1 MKKRRLSYILAHT
14 NIENLK
20 KEVEKLEN
28 LYRVSTVKEPEM
40 GLAMVKVKDGV
51 YKENFYIGELLITE
65 CSVHLNG
72 ILGMGIVQGDNSERA
87 YLMGV
92 IDAAFNSEKV
102 DKGELL
108 KVIENWEKTIKDI
121 YREEKSMVEGSK
133 VKFNTMGV

>member
-28 LYRVSTVKEPEM
+28 LYKVSTVKEPEM
-40 GLAMVKVKDGV
+40 GLTMVKVKDGV
-51 YKENFYIGELLITE
+51 YKEKFYIGELLITE
-65 CSVHLNG
+65 SSVHLNG
-72 ILGMGIVQGDNSERA
+72 ILGMGIVQGDDPERA

-121 YREEKSMVEGSK
+121 YIEEKSMVEGSK

>member
-20 KEVEKLEN
+20 KEVENLEN

-40 GLAMVKVKDGV
+40 GLTMVKVKDGV
-51 YKENFYIGELLITE
+51 YKEKFYIGELLITE
-65 CSVHLNG
+65 CSVHLDG
-72 ILGMGIVQGDNSERA
+72 ILGMGIVQGDDPERA

-121 YREEKSMVEGSK
+121 YIEEKSMVEGSK

>member
-1 MKKRRLSYILAHT
+1 MRKRRLSYILA
-14 NIENLK
+14 NVDIEKLK
-20 KEVEKLEN
+20 IEVEKLEK
-28 LYRVSTVKEPEM
+28 LYKVSVVKEPEM

-72 ILGMGIVQGDNSERA
+72 TLGMGIVQGDNSERA

-102 DKGELL
+102 DKIDLVKKMEF
-108 KVIENWEKTIKDI
+108 WEGNIKDKYI
-121 YREEKSMVEGSK
+121 EEKAMVEGSK
-133 VKFNTMGV
+133 VKFNTMGE

>member
-40 GLAMVKVKDGV
+40 GLTMVKVKDGV
-51 YKENFYIGELLITE
+51 YKEKFYIGELLITE

-72 ILGMGIVQGDNSERA
+72 ILGMGIVQGDDPERA

-108 KVIENWEKTIKDI
+108 KVIESWEKTIKDI
-121 YREEKSMVEGSK
+121 YIEEKSMVEGSK

>member
-20 KEVEKLEN
+20 KEVEKLES
-28 LYRVSTVKEPEM
+28 LYRVSTVKESEM
-40 GLAMVKVKDGV
+40 GLTMVKVKDGV
-51 YKENFYIGELLITE
+51 YNEKFYIGELLITE
-65 CSVHLNG
+65 CSVHLDG
-72 ILGMGIVQGDNSERA
+72 ILGMGIVQGDDPERA

-121 YREEKSMVEGSK
+121 YIEEKSMVEGSK

>member
-28 LYRVSTVKEPEM
+28 LYKVSTVKEPEM
-40 GLAMVKVKDGV
+40 GLTMVKVKDGV
-51 YKENFYIGELLITE
+51 YKEKFYIGELLITE
-65 CSVHLNG
+65 CSVHLDG
-72 ILGMGIVQGDNSERA
+72 ILGMGIVQGDDPERA
-87 YLMGV
+87 YLTGV

-121 YREEKSMVEGSK
+121 YIEEKSMVEGSK

>member
-28 LYRVSTVKEPEM
+28 LYKVSTVKEPEM
-40 GLAMVKVKDGV
+40 GLAMVKVKDGI
-51 YKENFYIGELLITE
+51 YKEKFYIGELLITE
-65 CSVHLNG
+65 CSVHLDG
-72 ILGMGIVQGDNSERA
+72 ILGMGIVQGDNPERA

-92 IDAAFNSEKV
+92 IDAAFNCKKV

-108 KVIENWEKTIKDI
+108 KIIENWEKTIKDI
-121 YREEKSMVEGSK
+121 YIEEKAMVEGSK

>member
-1 MKKRRLSYILAHT
+1 MRKRRLSYILA
-14 NIENLK
+14 NVDIEKLK
-20 KEVEKLEN
+20 IEVEKLEK
-28 LYRVSTVKEPEM
+28 LYKVSVVKEPEM

-72 ILGMGIVQGDNSERA
+72 TLGMGIVQGDNSERA

-102 DKGELL
+102 DKIDLV
-108 KVIENWEKTIKDI
+108 KKIEFWEGNIKDKYI
-121 YREEKSMVEGSK
+121 EEKAMVEGSK
-133 VKFNTMGV
+133 VKFNTMGE

>member
-92 IDAAFNSEKV
+92 IDAAFNSKKV

-121 YREEKSMVEGSK
+121 YREEKSIVEGSK

>member
-28 LYRVSTVKEPEM
+28 LYKVSTVKEPEM
-40 GLAMVKVKDGV
+40 GLTMVKVKDGV
-51 YKENFYIGELLITE
+51 YKEKFYIGELLITE

-72 ILGMGIVQGDNSERA
+72 ILGMGIVQGDDPERA

-121 YREEKSMVEGSK
+121 YIEEKSMVEGSK

>member
-20 KEVEKLEN
+20 KEVEKLES
-28 LYRVSTVKEPEM
+28 LYRVSTVKESEM
-40 GLAMVKVKDGV
+40 GLTMVKVKDGV
-51 YKENFYIGELLITE
+51 YKEKFYIGELLITE
-65 CSVHLNG
+65 CSVHLDG
-72 ILGMGIVQGDNSERA
+72 ILGMGIVQGDDPERA

-121 YREEKSMVEGSK
+121 YIEEKSMVEGSK

>member
-40 GLAMVKVKDGV
+40 GLTMVKVKDGV
-51 YKENFYIGELLITE
+51 YNEKFYIGELLITE
-65 CSVHLNG
+65 CSVHLDG
-72 ILGMGIVQGDNSERA
+72 ILGMGIVQGDDPERA

-121 YREEKSMVEGSK
+121 YIEEKSMVEGSK

>member
-121 YREEKSMVEGSK
+121 YIEEKSMVEGSK

>member
-40 GLAMVKVKDGV
+40 GLTMVKVKDGV
-51 YKENFYIGELLITE
+51 YKEKFYIGELLITE
-65 CSVHLNG
+65 CSVHLDG
-72 ILGMGIVQGDNSERA
+72 ILGMGIVQGDDPERA

-108 KVIENWEKTIKDI
+108 KVIESWEKTIKDI
-121 YREEKSMVEGSK
+121 YIEEKSMVEGSK